1 MTEGKN
7 MQMIAYCP
15 LIAPSKC
22 GLKDAKNHKLDGV
35 TAGKIS
41 LIGDTKIITFKKG
54 TAKSGEYDA
63 CYWELDTSEVPMGSS
78 VQIKFTKVKNM
89 QSFIYGGASRELA
102 LMSVNDNEALAAGD
116 TLLVDGM

>member
-22 GLKDAKNHKLDGV
+22 GLKDAKSHTLDGV

-41 LIGDTKIITFKKG
+41 LVGDTKIVSKKG

-63 CYWELDTSEVPMGSS
+63 CYWEMDASAVPIGSC

-89 QSFIYGGASRELA
+89 QSFIYGGATRELA
-102 LMSVNDNEALAAGD
+102 LFSANENKALAVGD
-116 TLLVDGM
+116 TLIVDHM